1 MIAVAVT
8 FPVLRGTSRFI
19 VQTGRR
25 WSVIEHLLLDAVTR
39 APGTALDFAE
49 KSGLPRRVV
58 VEAFIRLMR
67 AGWVEIHA
75 ARPGLEFHPTA
86 LGLVQAPL
94 DQLPA
99 ATVTQPKKRS
109 FAIEQITG
117 GVFRSRELDLRPSY
131 RLPHPTED
139 QLVIHLPGSL
149 IPSQGDLT
157 EVFTAIEGEDE
168 LIVGI
173 DRSAERLLE
182 RHAVVMVRDGVIEGL
197 PGRASPTL
205 RNLILARAAEAV
217 STTQHSKQPKPASPS
232 VVVGEVA
239 APVSVAELAEPT
251 QALYEGEDLIL
262 DGAAHKAAL
271 ERMLRQAR
279 QRVIIHSTFVTDQAV
294 DALYPLLI
302 SAAERGAVIDILWG
316 HDDIGTATNT
326 SRAAAERLRAR
337 VANAGRA
344 DSIRVHPFST
354 NSHTKIAVADNGRER
369 WHALVGS
376 CNWLSSNFGS
386 FEASLRLREPRL
398 VGLLTCKLAGLTRGR
413 PGIWHDL
420 AIQMTVLGRSI
431 ESTSRGNGRTVP
443 MRLLFAPDHA
453 KLPLEARD
461 RAHKRIFVLSHR
473 FGIAA
478 QPVSLLPI
486 LAAVKVKQIE
496 ASAFFGRTTGPLS
509 GSEGADLTR
518 EFGAQGLRIRAVHR
532 PRIHAK
538 VLGWDDD
545 ALAISSLNWLSA
557 DPPDLAP
564 FREIGVLVEAPQI
577 AEHFLRVFEQ
587 ARVD

>member
-1 MIAVAVT
+1 MIDVAVT

-25 WSVIEHLLLDAVTR
+25 WSIIEHLLLDAVTR
-39 APGTALDFAE
+39 GPGTAPYFAE

-75 ARPGLEFHPTA
+75 AKAGLEFHPTA
-86 LGLVQAPL
+86 LGLAQAPL

-99 ATVTQPKKRS
+99 ATVTQPKRRS
-109 FAIEQITG
+109 FAIEQVTG
-117 GVFRSRELDLRPSY
+117 GVFRGRELDLRPSY
-131 RLPHPTED
+131 RLPNPTAD
-139 QLVIHLPGSL
+139 LLVVQLPGSL
-149 IPSQGDLT
+149 VPSQGDLS

-168 LIVGI
+168 LILGI

-182 RHAVVMVRDGVIEGL
+182 RHAVVTVRDGVIEGL

-205 RNLILARAAEAV
+205 RTLILVKAAEAV
-217 STTQHSKQPKPASPS
+217 ANAQRSKEPKAAVLPSPAES
-232 VVVGEVA
+232 
-239 APVSVAELAEPT
+239 APQVSVAELAEPIL
-251 QALYEGEDLIL
+251 ALYESEDLIL

-271 ERMLRQAR
+271 ERALRQAR
-279 QRVIIHSTFVTDQAV
+279 QRVIIHSTFVADQAV

-302 SAAERGAVIDILWG
+302 GAAERGAVIDILWG

-326 SRAAAERLRAR
+326 SQAAAERLRAR
-337 VANAGRA
+337 VADIGRT

-354 NSHTKIAVADNGRER
+354 NSHAKIVVADNGRER

-386 FEASLRLREPRL
+386 FEASMRLRDPRL
-398 VGLLTCKLAGLTRGR
+398 VGLLTCKVAGLTRGR

-431 ESTSRGNGRTVP
+431 ESAPRVNGRTVP
-443 MRLLFAPDHA
+443 MRLLLAPDHA
-453 KLPLEARD
+453 KVPLLARD
-461 RAHKRIFVLSHR
+461 RADKRIFVLSHR
-473 FGIAA
+473 FGIAG

-486 LAAVKVKQIE
+486 LAAVTAKRIE

-518 EFGAQGLRIRAVHR
+518 EFGAQGVRIRAVHR

-538 VLGWDDD
+538 VLGWDND
-545 ALAISSLNWLSA
+545 ALAVSSLNWLSA

-564 FREIGVLVEAPQI
+564 FRELGVLVEAPQI
-577 AEHFLRVFEQ
+577 AEQFIRVFEQ
-587 ARVD
+587 TRVD